1 MGKASRRKRQQRSGG
16 HHDRVLI
23 TGGVPAPNFD
33 GALVE
38 ATRHAFAMVTSVH
51 ASPED
56 LPGLIEDLDRP
67 RQGVVAYALLSQLI
81 MDSAHELA
89 DARGIAVVA
98 AIHDATE
105 GLREG
110 EPVNRPALD
119 RAMSTVHEYAEV
131 LDGMRSSET
140 VVADLDS
147 NVARRQ
153 AALGYLVA
161 LTYIAHETMAAR
173 CAEIGEDLESY
184 LQRISLPAA
193 ETHGNEIEADALED
207 YVDALIAERLATEP
221 QLLTH
226 AAEALRR
233 GSAALPDEDAGEFR
247 ELGGSDR
254 LAELTGDTWDD
265 MEAED
270 KRLVAITLLE
280 SVLVDPEGDTV
291 ADRLSVDWRF

>member
-1 MGKASRRKRQQRSGG
+1 
-16 HHDRVLI
+16 
-23 TGGVPAPNFD
+23 VPGPDSN
-33 GALVE
+33 
-38 ATRHAFAMVTSVH
+38 
-51 ASPED
+51 
-56 LPGLIEDLDRP
+56 PGN
-67 RQGVVAYALLSQLI
+67 
-81 MDSAHELA
+81 
-89 DARGIAVVA
+89 
-98 AIHDATE
+98 
-105 GLREG
+105 
-110 EPVNRPALD
+110 NRDD
-119 RAMSTVHEYAEV
+119 RAHP
-131 LDGMRSSET
+131 SEHPRGPDPIQNGQRRPQHLSPAVIT
-140 VVADLDS
+140 SHPGIVA
-147 NVARRQ
+147 Q
-153 AALGYLVA
+153 A
-161 LTYIAHETMAAR
+161 T
-173 CAEIGEDLESY
+173 
-184 LQRISLPAA
+184 RISLPAA

-233 GSAALPDEDAGEFR
+233 SSAALPDEDAGEFR